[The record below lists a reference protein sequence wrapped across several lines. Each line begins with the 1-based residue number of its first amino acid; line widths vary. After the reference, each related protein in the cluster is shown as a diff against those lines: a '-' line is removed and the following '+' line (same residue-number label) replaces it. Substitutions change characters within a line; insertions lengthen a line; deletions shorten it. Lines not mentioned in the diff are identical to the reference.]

1 MSIVTDTQ
9 TTHHK
14 HDQSSCVPSYP
25 LDNITHD
32 LLLQKFAE
40 TEQALHQSN
49 SLNRELEEQVQR
61 SRRNDAHSQDAME
74 TKQLEIASLKKAL
87 KDLEQRAK
95 VGGVTV
101 GS

>member
-1 MSIVTDTQ
+1 
-9 TTHHK
+9 
-14 HDQSSCVPSYP
+14 
-25 LDNITHD
+25 

-40 TEQALHQSN
+40 QEQSLQQAN

-95 VGGVTV
+95 VGGVIM
-101 GS
+101 GA